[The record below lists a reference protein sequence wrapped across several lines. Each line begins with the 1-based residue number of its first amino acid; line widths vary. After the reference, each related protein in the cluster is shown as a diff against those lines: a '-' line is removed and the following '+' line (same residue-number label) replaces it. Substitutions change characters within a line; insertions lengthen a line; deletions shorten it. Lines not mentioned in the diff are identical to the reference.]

1 MRFMMILT
9 TTPEEEKAALAAGTT
24 SEALDAMGAFNA
36 EMVRAGVL
44 LGGEG
49 LTPSSTATRVTIT
62 DEDVVVLDGPFA
74 ETKELIAGFWLLQV
88 SSQEEAVEWA
98 KRIPDVGGG
107 GTVVEVRRVH
117 ESEDFGDAFTPE
129 ARAAEDRLRETIAQQ
144 HG

>member
-1 MRFMMILT
+1 MRFMMILK
-9 TTPEEEKAALAAGTT
+9 TTPEEEKAALAAGMTT
-24 SEALDAMGAFNA
+24 EALDAMGAFNA
-36 EMVRAGVL
+36 DMVQAGIL

-49 LTPSSTATRVTIT
+49 LTPSTTATQLTIT

-98 KRIPDVGGG
+98 KRIPNVGGG
-107 GTVVEVRRVH
+107 KTVVEVRRVH
-117 ESEDFGDAFTPE
+117 ESEDFGDEFTPE
-129 ARAAEDRLRETIAQQ
+129 ARAAEDRLRETITQQ